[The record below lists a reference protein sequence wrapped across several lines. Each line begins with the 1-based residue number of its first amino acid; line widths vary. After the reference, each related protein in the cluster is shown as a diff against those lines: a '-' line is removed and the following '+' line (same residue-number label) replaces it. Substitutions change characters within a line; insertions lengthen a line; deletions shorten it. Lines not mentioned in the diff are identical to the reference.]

1 MTNTIII
8 NILWILA
15 GYFVGSINAS
25 IIITTLSKDK
35 EHIKTV
41 GSKNA
46 GATNAMRSF
55 GWKFGL
61 LIFFLDTSKSYWFA
75 LTLGLLQTKVSAF
88 SSVIPQLA
96 TVFVIVGHIFPIF
109 FKFKGGKGAATLLGM
124 ISSISL
130 ILAAIGAFLFFLVI
144 FITKYVSV
152 GSIVVPYWLASLSF
166 IAPYFNGWYDSPI
179 HYGPYWVSPLMLFV
193 GCIIVTLSHYSNI
206 IRLIKKEERQLS
218 FSFIERQK
226 TKQI

>member
-1 MTNTIII
+1 MTNEIII
-8 NILWILA
+8 NILWILV

-25 IIITTLSKDK
+25 IIITSISKEK

-55 GWKFGL
+55 GWRFGL
-61 LIFFLDTSKSYWFA
+61 LIFFLDVSKSYWFA

-88 SSVIPQLA
+88 SSLIPQLA
-96 TVFVIVGHIFPIF
+96 TLFVIIGHIFPIF

-130 ILAAIGAFLFFLVI
+130 ILAAIGTILFFLVV
-144 FITKYVSV
+144 FITRYVSL
-152 GSIVVPYWLASLSF
+152 GSIIVPYWLASLSF
-166 IAPYFNGWYDSPI
+166 INPYFNGWYDSSI
-179 HYGPYWVSPLMLFV
+179 HYGPYWLSPLMLFL

-206 IRLIKKEERQLS
+206 VRLIKKEERQISLS
-218 FSFIERQK
+218 FIDKQK
-226 TKQI
+226 SKQI